1 MHISDAIREVN
12 EDLDEKLSACDGWD
26 LDEDAKHQRVWSGLD
41 LNEDDKK
48 ELAKK
53 IVTKYQ
59 REFEILENYDKT
71 RELPF
76 QRKRIDITLSV
87 ETINKLKK
95 LKEKTGKPVS
105 QIIEE
110 KF

>member
-1 MHISDAIREVN
+1 MCMKISKKN
-12 EDLDEKLSACDGWD
+12 TMKLT
-26 LDEDAKHQRVWSGLD
+26 
-41 LNEDDKK
+41 KK
-48 ELAKK
+48 TINKILKENKK
-53 IVTKYQ
+53 A
-59 REFEILENYDKT
+59 FEMLENYDRT

-76 QRKRIDITLSV
+76 QRKRIDVTLSV

-95 LKEKTGKPVS
+95 LKEKTGKPIS